1 MEAADSR
8 MGSYAW
14 KSILRGRDII
24 QRGAIWRIGSGEK
37 INIWQQRWLPR
48 KHHPWLLNCPL
59 ESFENHT
66 MDSLIDSVTRSWNE
80 ELVDG
85 LFGVEDAEMIK
96 RIPLS

>member
-1 MEAADSR
+1 
-8 MGSYAW
+8 
-14 KSILRGRDII
+14 
-24 QRGAIWRIGSGEK
+24 
-37 INIWQQRWLPR
+37 
-48 KHHPWLLNCPL
+48 
-59 ESFENHT
+59 